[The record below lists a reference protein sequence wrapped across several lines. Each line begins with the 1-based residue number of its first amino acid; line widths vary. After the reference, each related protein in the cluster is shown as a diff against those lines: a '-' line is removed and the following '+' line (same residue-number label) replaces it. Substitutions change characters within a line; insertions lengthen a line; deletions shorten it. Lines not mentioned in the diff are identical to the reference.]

1 VTGAGVTVCD
11 PRNLPGQNRITF
23 RPTSAACQASSGK
36 PKINAA
42 TVHDRTTDVGLYAED
57 DWKVKPNLTFSYGI
71 RFETQ
76 NRIHSNHD
84 FAPRISV
91 AYGVPR
97 GDGKPPITV
106 LRGGFGVFYDR
117 FGLGDLLT
125 LQQFSLASPAQT
137 QTTVLNPGVN
147 CGPVTFNCGTA
158 QRARQRCIR
167 QCKSA
172 ELVHHAGCG
181 GSGPAIG
188 RWARFR

>member
-1 VTGAGVTVCD
+1 LEGE
-11 PRNLPGQNRITF
+11 
-23 RPTSAACQASSGK
+23 
-36 PKINAA
+36 
-42 TVHDRTTDVGLYAED
+42 TD
-57 DWKVKPNLTFSYGI
+57 LTFSYGI

-125 LQQFSLASPAQT
+125 LQQF
-137 QTTVLNPGVN
+137 
-147 CGPVTFNCGTA
+147 
-158 QRARQRCIR
+158 
-167 QCKSA
+167 
-172 ELVHHAGCG
+172 
-181 GSGPAIG
+181 
-188 RWARFR
+188 RWPRLRRRRPLC